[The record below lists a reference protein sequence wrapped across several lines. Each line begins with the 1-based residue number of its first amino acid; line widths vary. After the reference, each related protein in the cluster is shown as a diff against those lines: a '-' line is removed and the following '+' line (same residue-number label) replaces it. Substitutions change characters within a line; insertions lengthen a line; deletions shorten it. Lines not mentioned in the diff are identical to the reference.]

1 MDIVD
6 RVERAVIARADAVRT
21 RSRPVDHIFRAYIR
35 YDGIDGTRLAAATAY
50 YGFFAAF
57 ALGVLAFA
65 VVGWAVPGSNS
76 AALDAVQEYLSG
88 NLPQLNADS
97 LTKASGRIGVIAIV
111 GLIIAGVG
119 WIETLR
125 SSQRA
130 LWCLEQHPGHP
141 VVRWL
146 LDLAVLAVLG
156 LLLLVSIAI
165 SSGLRGVLLGLRE
178 EAENVLV
185 PAAADSFVTW
195 TDTLIAAGIDLV
207 LAASLL
213 AMVPRLR
220 MPVRRLIRPA
230 LLVVVG
236 LGILKVIG
244 RYFITRTQH
253 NPAYENFTAAAAAVG
268 LLLFMYFFHQIVLFA
283 AALAA
288 TSHRGVVYDM
298 THRPG
303 RRVAEPEPTPPG
315 EPLPEASA
323 EDVPDEDVPD
333 EEDPNE
339 EVPNEVLPDEPA
351 AAETPT
357 PEPARSQR
365 TE

>member
-1 MDIVD
+1 MVIVD
-6 RVERAVIARADAVRT
+6 RIERAIVARADAVRA
-21 RSRPVDHIFRAYIR
+21 RSRLIDHIFRAYAR

-65 VVGWAVPGSNS
+65 VVGWAIPGSSN
-76 AALDAVQEYLSG
+76 AGLDAVQEYLSG
-88 NLPQLNADS
+88 NLPQLDADS
-97 LTKASGRIGVIAIV
+97 LTKASTRIGVLAIFA
-111 GLIIAGVG
+111 LIIAGVG

-156 LLLLVSIAI
+156 GLLLASIAI
-165 SSGLRGVLLGLRE
+165 SSGLRGVLLGLRDQ
-178 EAENVLV
+178 AEDVLV
-185 PAAADSFVTW
+185 PAAAESFVTW
-195 TDTLIAAGIDLV
+195 TDALIAAGVDLV

-213 AMVPRLR
+213 AVVPRLR
-220 MPVRRLIRPA
+220 LPFRRLIRPA

-236 LGILKVIG
+236 LGVLKVVG
-244 RYFITRTQH
+244 RWFITRTQH

-288 TSHRGVVYDM
+288 TSNRGVVYDM
-298 THRPG
+298 SRRPK
-303 RRVAEPEPTPPG
+303 RLVPDPEP
-315 EPLPEASA
+315 
-323 EDVPDEDVPD
+323 D
-333 EEDPNE
+333 
-339 EVPNEVLPDEPA
+339 
-351 AAETPT
+351 
-357 PEPARSQR
+357 ARSL